1 MVRGVGRRQAPKEF
15 LDNCDAFM
23 YIDPANRY
31 ELLDNE
37 GLVRLRQK
45 VSRLEHS
52 CRENAEITT
61 PERLGVSRYRISG
74 LCN

>member
-1 MVRGVGRRQAPKEF
+1 MRGIGRRQAPKEF

-37 GLVRLRQK
+37 GLVRKTKTDQQ
-45 VSRLEHS
+45 
-52 CRENAEITT
+52 EI
-61 PERLGVSRYRISG
+61 R
-74 LCN
+74 C

>member
-37 GLVRLRQK
+37 GLVRQK
-45 VSRLEHS
+45 LSFKIE
-52 CRENAEITT
+52 T
-61 PERLGVSRYRISG
+61 
-74 LCN
+74 